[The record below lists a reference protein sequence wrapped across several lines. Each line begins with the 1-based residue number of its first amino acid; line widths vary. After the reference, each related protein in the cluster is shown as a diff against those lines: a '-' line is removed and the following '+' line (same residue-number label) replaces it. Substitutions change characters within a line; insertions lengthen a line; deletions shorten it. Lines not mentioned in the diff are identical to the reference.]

1 MYKVYRNGNRS
12 LRQTFETYEEAR
24 KAVRRLIRKTTTP
37 LARFAQQDYFG
48 DFTSPTIGDFGFSIK
63 RV

>member
-24 KAVRRLIRKTTTP
+24 KAVRNLIR
-37 LARFAQQDYFG
+37 ARTRKQGIVANRVFEW
-48 DFTSPTIGDFGFSIK
+48 SHPTLSDFGFSIK